1 MKKLYALITIIA
13 IAIFSGAILAK
24 FLNWAGEIE
33 IFDFDLS
40 EDIDH
45 ESY

>member
-13 IAIFSGAILAK
+13 VAIFSGALLAQ

-40 EDIDH
+40 EDIDR